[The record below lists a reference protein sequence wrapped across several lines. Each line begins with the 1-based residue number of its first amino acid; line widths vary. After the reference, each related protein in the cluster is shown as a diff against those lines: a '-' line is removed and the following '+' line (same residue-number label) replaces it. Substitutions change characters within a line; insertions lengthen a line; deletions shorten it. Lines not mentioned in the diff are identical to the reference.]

1 MPSKASSH
9 RAGTHIARKR
19 FGQHFLLD
27 EAVINRMLCAIR
39 PDAGDQFLEIG
50 PGFGAL
56 TAPLLRCVG
65 HLHVIE
71 IDRDIIPQ
79 LADRCASLGTL
90 CIHQADALRFDYLKL
105 ATEVGPLRLLGNL
118 PYNISTP
125 LLFRLLDSS
134 ACIRDMHFMLQKEVV
149 DRITALPGTPHYGR
163 LTVTV
168 SARARAEA
176 LFDVDPRAFD
186 PPPKVVS
193 TVVSI
198 TPRDT
203 PAFLPNSRKDFEC
216 VVAAAFGQR
225 RKTLANALRKLL
237 SAEQIRHA
245 GVDPRQRAECLTTVE
260 FSRLAAQ
267 LSGETAKRN
276 TKLPFEN

>member
-1 MPSKASSH
+1 MPSKASSY
-9 RAGTHIARKR
+9 RDGTHIARKR

-27 EAVINRMLCAIR
+27 EAVIDRMLRVIR
-39 PDAGDQFLEIG
+39 PDTGDQFLEIG

-56 TAPLLRCVG
+56 TVPLLQCIG

-71 IDRDIIPQ
+71 IDRDIIPE
-79 LADRCASLGTL
+79 LANRCASLGTL
-90 CIHQADALRFDYLKL
+90 SIHQADALRFDYLKL
-105 ATEVGPLRLLGNL
+105 AMEVGPLRLLGNL

-125 LLFRLLDSS
+125 LLFRLLDAS

-149 DRITALPGTPHYGR
+149 ERITALPGTSDYGR

-176 LFDVDPRAFD
+176 LFNVDPHAFD

-193 TVVSI
+193 AVVRI
-198 TPRDT
+198 TPRET
-203 PAFLPNSRKDFEC
+203 PVFLPNSQRDFEC

-225 RKTLANALRKLL
+225 RKTLGNALGKLL
-237 SAEQIRHA
+237 STEQIRRA

-267 LSGETAKRN
+267 LSGETK
-276 TKLPFEN
+276 